1 MSVDFVLQREREGW
15 ILTAEMRTLDIDDLI
30 LWIIDDT
37 ICVIAGQNCDGA
49 MAAIPYSL
57 YAGCC
62 MRP

>member
-37 ICVIAGQNCDGA
+37 ICAIAGQNCDGA
-49 MAAIPYSL
+49 MTA
-57 YAGCC
+57 
-62 MRP
+62 RP